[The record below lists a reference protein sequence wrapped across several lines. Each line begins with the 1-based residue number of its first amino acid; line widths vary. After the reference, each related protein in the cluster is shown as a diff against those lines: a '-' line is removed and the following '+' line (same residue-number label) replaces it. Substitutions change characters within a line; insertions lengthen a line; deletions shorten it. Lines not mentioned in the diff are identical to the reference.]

1 MRQPFV
7 KLPGPTLKDVHHQF
21 DEWRKTRTKRTP
33 IPESLWDAAMS
44 LVPEHSVYQVAK
56 CLHLDFKIL
65 KERVRQRDTQ
75 SSMSFIE
82 VDAQKIHP
90 ASECVIEMEHRD
102 GARMKMRFQGGA
114 QPDLIEIAKAFWSR
128 P

>member
-1 MRQPFV
+1 MRQPLV
-7 KLPGPTLKDVHHQF
+7 KLPSPALADVHHQF

-33 IPESLWDAAMS
+33 IPEALWDAAVS
-44 LVPEHSVYQVAK
+44 LVPEHSVYEVSK

-65 KERVRQRDTQ
+65 KERVRQRDTR

-82 VDAQKIHP
+82 IDAKQLLP
-90 ASECVIEMEHRD
+90 GSECIVEMEHRD
-102 GARMKMRFQGGA
+102 GSRMRMHLRGGT

-128 P
+128 S